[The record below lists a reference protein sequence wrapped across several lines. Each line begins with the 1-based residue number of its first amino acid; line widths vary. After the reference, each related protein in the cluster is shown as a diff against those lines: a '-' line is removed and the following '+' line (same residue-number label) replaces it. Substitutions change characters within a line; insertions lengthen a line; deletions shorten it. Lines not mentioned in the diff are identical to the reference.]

1 MERVILHYDM
11 DCFYASIETRDNP
24 KKYKNKPMVVAGGVV
39 TTANYEARKYGI
51 HSAMSTYEAKNLC
64 PHLLVVSPN
73 KDKYIKVSEK
83 IHELVLKITH
93 RIEFIA
99 LDEGYIDITE
109 VIPKYSSK
117 EKFAKTFRERIFKH
131 TGLTCSVGIGINKIS
146 AKIASDINKPFGQY
160 IFNTQ
165 EEFVE
170 YMKDK
175 KVRKLQGVGEK
186 FEKILKRDHILTVG
200 DIHKYTMKE
209 LTRRYGK
216 ARGELLYLYSRG
228 IDHAPVDFSKPTHS
242 VGAENTY
249 SSPLNIE
256 EEIEEKLEEVFKAAY
271 SRLKEKNCLTKT
283 ISVKIKY
290 TDRKTISRAKT
301 VSIATDNKDTLYNY
315 VQDIISEIENT
326 EDIRLLGVSFRNLVG
341 FSARQLSFKLEKKM
355 L

>member
-93 RIEFIA
+93 KIEFIA

-200 DIHKYTMKE
+200 DIHKYSMKE
-209 LTRRYGK
+209 LTKRYGK

-283 ISVKIKY
+283 VTIKIKY
-290 TDRKTISRAKT
+290 TDRKAISRAKT
-301 VSIATDNKDTLYNY
+301 VSIATDDKDTLYNY
-315 VQDIISEIENT
+315 VQDIMSEIENT

-341 FSARQLSFKLEKKM
+341 FSARQLSFKLEKR
-355 L
+355 

>member
-24 KKYKNKPMVVAGGVV
+24 KKYKNKPIVIAGGVV

-283 ISVKIKY
+283 VTIKIKY
-290 TDRKTISRAKT
+290 TDRKAISRAKT
-301 VSIATDNKDTLYNY
+301 VSIATEDKDTLYNY
-315 VQDIISEIENT
+315 IQDIMSEIENT

>member
-24 KKYKNKPMVVAGGVV
+24 EKYKNKPMAVARSIV

-51 HSAMSTYEAKNLC
+51 HSAMNTYEAKNLC

-283 ISVKIKY
+283 VTIKIKY

-301 VSIATDNKDTLYNY
+301 VSIATDDKDTLYNY
-315 VQDIISEIENT
+315 VQDIMSEIENT

>member
-24 KKYKNKPMVVAGGVV
+24 KKYKNKPIVIAGGVV

-175 KVRKLQGVGEK
+175 KVRKLQGIGEK

-315 VQDIISEIENT
+315 VQDIMSEIENT

>member
-24 KKYKNKPMVVAGGVV
+24 KKYKNKPIVIAGGVV

-341 FSARQLSFKLEKKM
+341 FSARQLSFKLEKR
-355 L
+355 

>member
-11 DCFYASIETRDNP
+11 DCFYASIETRVNP
-24 KKYKNKPMVVAGGVV
+24 EKYKNKPMAVARSIV

-51 HSAMSTYEAKNLC
+51 HSAMNTYEAKNLC
-64 PHLLVVSPN
+64 PHLLIVYPD
-73 KDKYIKVSEK
+73 KEKYIKESEK

-93 RIEFIA
+93 KIEFIA

-283 ISVKIKY
+283 VTIKIKY

-301 VSIATDNKDTLYNY
+301 VSIATDDKDTLYNY
-315 VQDIISEIENT
+315 VQDIMSEIENT

>member
-24 KKYKNKPMVVAGGVV
+24 KKYKNKPIVIAGGVV

-283 ISVKIKY
+283 VTIKIKY

-301 VSIATDNKDTLYNY
+301 VSIATDDKDTLYNY

>member
-24 KKYKNKPMVVAGGVV
+24 KKYKNKPIVIAGGVV

-283 ISVKIKY
+283 VTIKIKY

>member
-24 KKYKNKPMVVAGGVV
+24 KKYKNKPIVIAGGVV

-283 ISVKIKY
+283 VTIKIKY

-301 VSIATDNKDTLYNY
+301 VSIATDDKDTLYNY
-315 VQDIISEIENT
+315 VQDIMSEIENT

>member
-1 MERVILHYDM
+1 MPRIIMHYDM

-24 KKYKNKPMVVAGGVV
+24 KKYKNKPIVIAGGVV

>member
-64 PHLLVVSPN
+64 QNLLVVPPN
-73 KDKYIKVSEK
+73 KEKYLKESEK

-99 LDEGYIDITE
+99 LDEGYIDISD

-117 EKFAKTFRERIFKH
+117 EKFAKIFRERIYKH
-131 TGLTCSVGIGINKIS
+131 TGLTCSVGIGVNKIS

-160 IFNTQ
+160 IFNTRS
-165 EEFVE
+165 EFVE

-175 KVRKLQGVGEK
+175 KIRKLQGVGEK
-186 FEKILKRDHILTVG
+186 FEKILKKDRILLVG
-200 DIHKYTMKE
+200 DVHKYSLKE
-209 LTRRYGK
+209 LTKIYGK

-228 IDHAPVDFSKPTHS
+228 IDHAPVDYSKPIHS

-249 SSPLNIE
+249 SSPIDNY
-256 EEIEEKLEEVFKAAY
+256 EEIEEKMKEVFDTAY

-283 ISVKIKY
+283 VSIKIRY
-290 TDRKTISRAKT
+290 SDRKTISKSKT
-301 VSIATDNKDTLYNY
+301 TSIATDDKYTLFDY
-315 VQDIISEIENT
+315 VEELFTEVDKK
-326 EDIRLLGVSFRNLVG
+326 EDIRLLGVSFKNLVG
-341 FSARQLSFKLEKKM
+341 FSARQLSFNWKK
-355 L
+355 

>member
-24 KKYKNKPMVVAGGVV
+24 KKYKNKPIVIAGGVV

-93 RIEFIA
+93 KIEFIA

-283 ISVKIKY
+283 VTIKIKY

-301 VSIATDNKDTLYNY
+301 VSIATDDKDTLYNY
-315 VQDIISEIENT
+315 VQDIMSEIENT

>member
-11 DCFYASIETRDNP
+11 DCFYASIETKDNP

-51 HSAMSTYEAKNLC
+51 HSAMSTYEAKSLC

-99 LDEGYIDITE
+99 LDEGYIDISD
-109 VIPKYSSK
+109 VISKYSSK

-131 TGLTCSVGIGINKIS
+131 TGLTCSVGIGVNKIS

-186 FEKILKRDHILTVG
+186 FEKNSKKRPHFNSG
-200 DIHKYTMKE
+200 
-209 LTRRYGK
+209 RC
-216 ARGELLYLYSRG
+216 S
-228 IDHAPVDFSKPTHS
+228 
-242 VGAENTY
+242 
-249 SSPLNIE
+249 
-256 EEIEEKLEEVFKAAY
+256 
-271 SRLKEKNCLTKT
+271 
-283 ISVKIKY
+283 
-290 TDRKTISRAKT
+290 
-301 VSIATDNKDTLYNY
+301 
-315 VQDIISEIENT
+315 
-326 EDIRLLGVSFRNLVG
+326 
-341 FSARQLSFKLEKKM
+341 
-355 L
+355 